1 MQQYPGLLLWAP
13 DARERRADPVP
24 PPRRRRDRR
33 RLSSFFPLDGG
44 RYAALS
50 RSDEGQDSPNSRH
63 SRESGIP
70 ASFLLPL
77 LCGFVALCEIFFL
90 LKTRRSLKD
99 ELDSR
104 PAPASIK
111 GREAADCILPA
122 TNSTP
127 YQKDTGRKQ
136 PRTKV
141 PNY

>member
-50 RSDEGQDSPNSRH
+50 RSDEGQDSPTSRH

-77 LCGFVALCEIFFL
+77 LCGFVALCEIFFIRTQQRIP
-90 LKTRRSLKD
+90 KE
-99 ELDSR
+99 ELIS
-104 PAPASIK
+104 PHAAAPD
-111 GREAADCILPA
+111 R
-122 TNSTP
+122 
-127 YQKDTGRKQ
+127 
-136 PRTKV
+136 
-141 PNY
+141 

>member
-77 LCGFVALCEIFFL
+77 LCGFVALCEIFFIST
-90 LKTRRSLKD
+90 KPPSHTE
-99 ELDSR
+99 ELDSL
-104 PAPASIK
+104 PAAASIQ
-111 GREAADCILPA
+111 GREATD
-122 TNSTP
+122 
-127 YQKDTGRKQ
+127 
-136 PRTKV
+136 
-141 PNY
+141 